1 MKCIK
6 CGNIQNNENANFCE
20 KCGEKLKSTCN
31 CWVLKKDN
39 YSCGEESCP
48 GYGLYRLLKSK

>member
-1 MKCIK
+1 MKCMQ
-6 CGNIQNNENANFCE
+6 CGKESNEDANFCK
-20 KCGEKLKSTCN
+20 KCGSKLKSTCK

-39 YSCGEESCP
+39 YDCGKSSCP

>member
-1 MKCIK
+1 MRCSK
-6 CGNIQNNENANFCE
+6 CGNLQNEKNANFCE
-20 KCGEKLKSTCN
+20 KCGAKLRNECS

-48 GYGLYRLLKSK
+48 GFRLYRLLKSK